1 MPGRLLIILG
11 PTAIGKTDFAISKAL
26 EVGSPVIS
34 CDSRQIFREMSI
46 GTAVPS
52 PEQLAAVKH
61 YFIQTRSV
69 TENYTAGDY
78 EVDALALIRRLFA
91 EGHETLVMTGGSMF
105 YIDAV
110 CGGLDSLP
118 QVDPAI
124 RAGLMERLRTEGPA
138 SLAEELRRLD
148 PASYE
153 TLELTNGQRVVRALE
168 VCIGTGKPFSSFKT
182 GQRRQ
187 REFSIEKI
195 GLNRPRAEL
204 YARIDRRVLQMM
216 EAGLVDEVRSLLPYR
231 SCPALQTVGYREIF
245 SYLDG
250 DISLD
255 RAVELVQQH
264 SRNYAKRQLTW
275 WRRDPSITWLP
286 ATR

>member
-11 PTAIGKTDFAISKAL
+11 PTAVGKTDFAISKAL

-52 PEQLAAVKH
+52 PEQLSAVPH

-124 RAGLMERLRTEGPA
+124 RAGLMERLRAEGPGP
-138 SLAEELRRLD
+138 LAEQLRKLD

-153 TLELTNGQRVVRALE
+153 TLELTNGQRV
-168 VCIGTGKPFSSFKT
+168 GW
-182 GQRRQ
+182 
-187 REFSIEKI
+187 
-195 GLNRPRAEL
+195 PR
-204 YARIDRRVLQMM
+204 VFHQH
-216 EAGLVDEVRSLLPYR
+216 LLP
-231 SCPALQTVGYREIF
+231 
-245 SYLDG
+245 
-250 DISLD
+250 
-255 RAVELVQQH
+255 
-264 SRNYAKRQLTW
+264 
-275 WRRDPSITWLP
+275 
-286 ATR
+286 

>member
-1 MPGRLLIILG
+1 
-11 PTAIGKTDFAISKAL
+11 
-26 EVGSPVIS
+26 
-34 CDSRQIFREMSI
+34 
-46 GTAVPS
+46 
-52 PEQLAAVKH
+52 
-61 YFIQTRSV
+61 
-69 TENYTAGDY
+69 
-78 EVDALALIRRLFA
+78 
-91 EGHETLVMTGGSMF
+91 
-105 YIDAV
+105 
-110 CGGLDSLP
+110 
-118 QVDPAI
+118 
-124 RAGLMERLRTEGPA
+124 MERLRAEGPGP
-138 SLAEELRRLD
+138 LAEELRRRD

-187 REFSIEKI
+187 REFQIEKI

>member
-1 MPGRLLIILG
+1 M
-11 PTAIGKTDFAISKAL
+11 
-26 EVGSPVIS
+26 
-34 CDSRQIFREMSI
+34 
-46 GTAVPS
+46 
-52 PEQLAAVKH
+52 
-61 YFIQTRSV
+61 
-69 TENYTAGDY
+69 
-78 EVDALALIRRLFA
+78 
-91 EGHETLVMTGGSMF
+91 
-105 YIDAV
+105 
-110 CGGLDSLP
+110 
-118 QVDPAI
+118 
-124 RAGLMERLRTEGPA
+124 
-138 SLAEELRRLD
+138 
-148 PASYE
+148 
-153 TLELTNGQRVVRALE
+153 
-168 VCIGTGKPFSSFKT
+168 
-182 GQRRQ
+182 
-187 REFSIEKI
+187 
-195 GLNRPRAEL
+195 